1 MGHSSME
8 WMDRYF
14 TKTFRHFALG
24 FLVILA
30 LAFGVIIVVAPQ
42 LETTPPGPVD
52 NLALP
57 R

>member
-1 MGHSSME
+1 ME